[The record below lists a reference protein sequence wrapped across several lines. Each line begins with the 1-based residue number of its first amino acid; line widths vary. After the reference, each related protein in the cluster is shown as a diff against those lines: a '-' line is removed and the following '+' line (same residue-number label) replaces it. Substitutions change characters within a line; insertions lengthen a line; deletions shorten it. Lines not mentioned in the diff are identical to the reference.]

1 MGHGGLCANIHM
13 SDTTCQEAFA
23 DGFYDEYAGNMI
35 HRPSNV
41 NPAYF
46 SRGIEVIDLARVAA
60 LKA

>member
-1 MGHGGLCANIHM
+1 M